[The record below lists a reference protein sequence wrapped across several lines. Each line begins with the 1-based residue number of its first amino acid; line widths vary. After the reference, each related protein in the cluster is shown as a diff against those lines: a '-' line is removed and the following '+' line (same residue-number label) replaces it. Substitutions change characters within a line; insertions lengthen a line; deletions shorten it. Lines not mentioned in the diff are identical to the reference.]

1 MFPSKKF
8 LFKIYIK
15 RRKKEMLLL
24 FKQLVHR
31 NVPSFSQL
39 ANLNVTSKA
48 VSALKSTLC
57 KAD

>member
-1 MFPSKKF
+1 
-8 LFKIYIK
+8 
-15 RRKKEMLLL
+15 MLLL

-39 ANLNVTSKA
+39 ANLNVPSKA